1 MSVDFDPGN
10 VRTETETSEDST
22 QPLDAAAA
30 KEALMR
36 LYNWFLGR
44 KDMNVDG
51 RHIFDIVLEEAK
63 AGKFVDKAQVL
74 ARIETLLHQT
84 DYFKNNKE
92 GRFAKDIEWY
102 EEGDNEEWSTR
113 RRDLV
118 NDVELIIR
126 EEIEN
131 LGLDWSESQILA
143 TAKVAW
149 QQGMTEESE
158 IRRFIGSENVIDFG
172 PGVEAGTTQSQLRK
186 QITGIYD
193 DYFTPPGDSSVEEWS
208 RRAYLSESPEEQVAL
223 LKDLLG
229 DQAADLYPG
238 SAERIKAGRSPLE
251 ILGSYNSIF
260 SSIMG
265 YYPKWAT
272 DHRDLAVQVLT
283 NELGPKQFGL
293 AVRTSKEADTNP
305 RIVNKT
311 FSDIK
316 KFGQLMGAVAR

>member
-1 MSVDFDPGN
+1 MAEEFDDE
-10 VRTETETSEDST
+10 VEIEF
-22 QPLDAAAA
+22 DAEAAL
-30 KEALMR
+30 EALNR
-36 LYNWFLGR
+36 LFNWLLDR
-44 KDMNVDG
+44 KDMEIDG
-51 RHIFDIVLEEAK
+51 RHIFSIVQEEAE
-63 AGKFVDKAQVL
+63 AERFVSQDQLEK
-74 ARIETLLHQT
+74 RMETLLHQT
-84 DYFKNNKE
+84 EYFRNSQDD
-92 GRFAKDIEWY
+92 RFERDKEWY
-102 EEGDNEEWSTR
+102 EEGDNEDWSPR

-118 NDVELIIR
+118 NDVEIMIR
-126 EEIEN
+126 EAIQN
-131 LGLDWSESQILA
+131 LGLDWSESQILE

-149 QQGMTEESE
+149 QQGMETANE
-158 IRRFIGSENVIDFG
+158 IRRFVGTGNMIDFG

-208 RRAYLSESPEEQVAL
+208 RRAYLSESPEEQLTL

-265 YYPKWAT
+265 YTPKWAT

>member
-1 MSVDFDPGN
+1 MVADFDLGN
-10 VRTETETSEDST
+10 VEEIETEF
-22 QPLDAAAA
+22 DAKAA
-30 KEALMR
+30 KEALIR
-36 LYNWFLGR
+36 LYNWLLGR
-44 KDMNVDG
+44 KDMDVNG
-51 RHIFDIVLEEAK
+51 RHIFDIILEEAK
-63 AGKFVDKAQVL
+63 AGRFVDSDQVEK
-74 ARIETLLHQT
+74 RILTLLHQT
-84 DYFKNNKE
+84 EYFKNNEE
-92 GRFAKDIEWY
+92 GRFERDKEWY
-102 EEGDNEEWSTR
+102 EEGSNEDWSTR

-131 LGLDWSESQILA
+131 LGLDWSESQILQ

-149 QQGMTEESE
+149 QQGMKTANE
-158 IRRFIGSENVIDFG
+158 IRRFVGSGNMIDFG
-172 PGVEAGTTQSQLRK
+172 PDAEAGTTQSQLRK
-186 QITGIYD
+186 QITGIYNN
-193 DYFTPPGDSSVEEWS
+193 YFTPPEDSSVEEWS
-208 RRAYLSESPEEQVAL
+208 RRAYLSEKPEEQLNL
-223 LKDLLG
+223 LRDLLG

-251 ILGSYNSIF
+251 ILGSYDSIF
-260 SSIMG
+260 GSIMG

>member
-1 MSVDFDPGN
+1 MAEEFDDE
-10 VRTETETSEDST
+10 VEIEF
-22 QPLDAAAA
+22 DAEAAL
-30 KEALMR
+30 EALNR
-36 LYNWFLGR
+36 LFNWLLDR
-44 KDMNVDG
+44 KDMEIDG
-51 RHIFDIVLEEAK
+51 RHIFSIVQEEAE
-63 AGKFVDKAQVL
+63 AERFVSQDQLEK
-74 ARIETLLHQT
+74 RMETLLHQT
-84 DYFKNNKE
+84 EYFRNSQDD
-92 GRFAKDIEWY
+92 RFERDKEWY
-102 EEGDNEEWSTR
+102 EEGDNEDWSPR

-118 NDVELIIR
+118 NDVEIMIR
-126 EEIEN
+126 EAIQN
-131 LGLDWSESQILA
+131 LGLDWSESQILE

-149 QQGMTEESE
+149 QQGMETANE
-158 IRRFIGSENVIDFG
+158 IRRFVGTGNMIDFG

-208 RRAYLSESPEEQVAL
+208 RRAYLSESPEEQLTL